1 MKILITGGAGFI
13 GTNLCRYLLNN
24 NNYVYCLD
32 NLECSSYDNIE
43 DLIDLPNF
51 KFIKHD
57 IINSM
62 LDINV
67 DDIDQ
72 IYHLACPASPKNY
85 QIDPLKTIKTCT
97 IGTIN
102 VLDFALKI
110 GARVLFTSTSE
121 IYGDPEITP
130 QTEEYRGN
138 VNTLGIRSCYDEGK
152 RISETIMMEYNRK
165 YNIETRIVRIF
176 NTYGPYLSPN
186 DGRVVSNFIIQAL
199 NNKDLTIYGNG
210 KQTRGFCYIDDLIN
224 GLVKLMK
231 SDYEYPINIGNPNE
245 ITIIELSNKIKELVN
260 KDIKITY
267 LDLPEDDPKRRK
279 PDISKAKQ
287 ILNWEP
293 KVGLNDGLLKLINF
307 YKNSLNL

>member
-1 MKILITGGAGFI
+1 MKVLITGGAGFI
-13 GTNLCRYLLNN
+13 GTNLCRYLLKN

-32 NLECSSYDNIE
+32 NLQCSSYDNII
-43 DLIDLPNF
+43 DLIGLPNF

-57 IINSM
+57 ITNS
-62 LDINV
+62 LLNINV
-67 DDIDQ
+67 NQIDQ

-102 VLDFALKI
+102 VLDFALKK

-121 IYGDPEITP
+121 IYGDSEITP

-138 VNTLGIRSCYDEGK
+138 VNTVGIRSCYDEGK
-152 RISETIMMEYNRK
+152 RISETIMMDYNRK

-186 DGRVVSNFIIQAL
+186 DGRVVSNFTIQAL
-199 NNKDLTIYGNG
+199 NNKNLTIYGNG
-210 KQTRGFCYIDDLIN
+210 KQTRSFCYIDDLID

-231 SDYEYPINIGNPNE
+231 SDYKYPINIGNPNE
-245 ITIIELSNKIKELVN
+245 ITIIELSNAIKELVN

-279 PDISKAKQ
+279 PDITKAKE

-293 KVGLNDGLLKLINF
+293 EVGLNEGLLKLINF

>member
-1 MKILITGGAGFI
+1 MKVLITGGAGFI
-13 GTNLCRYLLNN
+13 GTNLCRYLLKN

-32 NLECSSYDNIE
+32 NLQCSSYDNII
-43 DLIDLPNF
+43 DLIGLPNF

-57 IINSM
+57 ITNS
-62 LDINV
+62 LLNINV
-67 DDIDQ
+67 NQIDQ

-102 VLDFALKI
+102 VLDFALKK

-210 KQTRGFCYIDDLIN
+210 KQTRSFCYIDDLID

-231 SDYEYPINIGNPNE
+231 SDYKYPINIGNPNE
-245 ITIIELSNKIKELVN
+245 ITIIELSNAIKELVN

-279 PDISKAKQ
+279 PDINKAKQ

-293 KVGLNDGLLKLINF
+293 EVGLNEGLLKLINF

>member
-1 MKILITGGAGFI
+1 MKVLITGGAGFI

-32 NLECSSYDNIE
+32 NLQCSSFDNIK

-102 VLDFALKI
+102 VLEFALKK

-165 YNIETRIVRIF
+165 YNIETRIIRIF

-199 NNKDLTIYGNG
+199 NNNDLTIYGNG
-210 KQTRGFCYIDDLIN
+210 KQTHSFCYIDDLID
-224 GLVKLMK
+224 GLVKLMN
-231 SDYEYPINIGNPNE
+231 SDYKYPINIGNPNE
-245 ITIIELSNKIKELVN
+245 ITIIELSNAIKELVN

-279 PDISKAKQ
+279 PDITKAKE

-293 KVGLNDGLLKLINF
+293 EVGLNEGFLKLINF
-307 YKNSLNL
+307 YKKSLNL

>member
-13 GTNLCRYLLNN
+13 GTNLCRYLLKN

-32 NLECSSYDNIE
+32 NLQCSSYDNII
-43 DLIDLPNF
+43 DLIELPNF

-57 IINSM
+57 ITNSLLNIN
-62 LDINV
+62 INQ
-67 DDIDQ
+67 IDQ

-102 VLDFALKI
+102 VLDLALKK

-152 RISETIMMEYNRK
+152 RISETIMMDYNRK

-199 NNKDLTIYGNG
+199 NNKNLTIYGNG
-210 KQTRGFCYIDDLIN
+210 KQTRSFCYIDDLID

-231 SDYEYPINIGNPNE
+231 SDYKYPINIGNPNE
-245 ITIIELSNKIKELVN
+245 ITIIELSNIIKELVN
-260 KDIKITY
+260 KNIKITY

-279 PDISKAKQ
+279 PNITRAKEL
-287 ILNWEP
+287 LNWEP
-293 KVGLNDGLLKLINF
+293 KVGLNEGLLKLINF